1 MNTIVP
7 LSAENAAYAVRLAE
21 ELHSMGSLKG
31 IPFDQQY
38 MLSNALKMLNDP
50 SWHCYLAVDKNN
62 YFCGIVTGYL
72 TPFLFSPKLMAVE
85 SCWYVQENTPNR
97 TKLGLML
104 MNNFIQ
110 WAKDNKAVKVQ
121 TGDIAGINSLA
132 IDTIYRHIGFKRVGT
147 AYMLECE

>member
-62 YFCGIVTGYL
+62 YLVYRVNYKKSSIEIINFRG
-72 TPFLFSPKLMAVE
+72 
-85 SCWYVQENTPNR
+85 
-97 TKLGLML
+97 TK
-104 MNNFIQ
+104 Q
-110 WAKDNKAVKVQ
+110 
-121 TGDIAGINSLA
+121 
-132 IDTIYRHIGFKRVGT
+132 KRKH
-147 AYMLECE
+147 